1 MIQGIDAIKI
11 SEGGWIVGGFC
22 DCQMVLEVQL
32 FDWDK
37 ISVLVFSRQE
47 SYSFKIIFSLFKKR
61 NVLIEQ
67 VLPANNSSLSAA
79 HILAMIP

>member
-32 FDWDK
+32 FDWGK

-61 NVLIEQ
+61 NMLTEQ
-67 VLPANNSSLSAA
+67 VLPANSSSLSAA

>member
-11 SEGGWIVGGFC
+11 SVEVWIVGGFC

-61 NVLIEQ
+61 NMLTEQ
-67 VLPANNSSLSAA
+67 VLPANSSSLSAA

>member
-11 SEGGWIVGGFC
+11 SVEGWIVGGFC

-32 FDWDK
+32 FDWGK

-47 SYSFKIIFSLFKKR
+47 SYSFKIIFFLFIKR
-61 NVLIEQ
+61 NVLMVISAILTPCFGDIDPPQQ
-67 VLPANNSSLSAA
+67 V
-79 HILAMIP
+79 